1 MAVTR
6 YRNPWHRPEDRNNGP
21 EFFETDARP
30 RMVAGLAIYKRLPN
44 CWDIVRDG
52 VCICQRAGPRGAK
65 EAAERLG
72 NSRKLKRK
80 QAPKDS

>member
-1 MAVTR
+1 
-6 YRNPWHRPEDRNNGP
+6 
-21 EFFETDARP
+21 
-30 RMVAGLAIYKRLPN
+30 MVAGLAIYKRLPN

-52 VCICQRAGPRGAK
+52 VCICQRAGPKGAK

-80 QAPKDS
+80 TAPKDF